1 MNTTAYPL
9 GQYEHSFPYYKQLH
23 GQDFQFSIKRV
34 TYLQKRFVFTSDKP
48 FVERQHHH
56 FARST
61 LNIKTHLRYSL
72 IEALATGSNWRRR
85 RWFRRFGLNYSFKE
99 RLLRRRCRRRRRCG
113 DKRLKRL
120 KTFPA
125 SHPMRPC
132 YKTFFYVPIPASFS
146 SLQIIIHPVYSGG
159 IRTHGF
165 HNPYKD
171 QGVNCGF
178 SGCVTVDK
186 AVALDMASN
195 SWKCVK
201 VQKQVHSTQIQDESL
216 IKLPNGSGIQV
227 HLKSLTTC
235 SIISITFEE
244 KIKMSLI
251 EKNSF
256 VILNFL
262 LALGR

>member
-1 MNTTAYPL
+1 M
-9 GQYEHSFPYYKQLH
+9 
-23 GQDFQFSIKRV
+23 
-34 TYLQKRFVFTSDKP
+34 
-48 FVERQHHH
+48 
-56 FARST
+56 
-61 LNIKTHLRYSL
+61 NIKTHLRYSL

-125 SHPMRPC
+125 SSSCLIRCDRVTKHFLMCQSRPL
-132 YKTFFYVPIPASFS
+132 FRLLL

-186 AVALDMASN
+186 AVALDMASD

-201 VQKQVHSTQIQDESL
+201 VQNLVHSTQIQDESL
-216 IKLPNGSGIQV
+216 IQLPNGSGI
-227 HLKSLTTC
+227 
-235 SIISITFEE
+235 
-244 KIKMSLI
+244 
-251 EKNSF
+251 
-256 VILNFL
+256 
-262 LALGR
+262 